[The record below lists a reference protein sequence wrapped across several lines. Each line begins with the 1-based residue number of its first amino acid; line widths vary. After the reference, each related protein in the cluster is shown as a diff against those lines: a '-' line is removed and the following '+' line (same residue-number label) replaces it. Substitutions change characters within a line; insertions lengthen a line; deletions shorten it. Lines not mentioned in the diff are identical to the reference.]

1 MFETQKP
8 LLTLVIT
15 SPSNGATINR
25 SDVMVRGTVIN
36 AMGNETGVTVN
47 GKLAMVFGTEFVANH
62 IPLEEGANTIEV
74 VATDTE
80 GNTVT
85 TTVVVNGVI
94 ANQYINLTA
103 NTESG
108 ISPLEVVLTINSS
121 LDLSNASLTY
131 TGPGQAEFLSTS
143 LSEYTVKLTAEGIY
157 YFTVSIISG
166 GMLYQDSMGIEVL
179 SDTEL
184 DALLRGK
191 WEAMRN
197 RLAIGDIEGALVFFH
212 EDARQDYRDLF
223 NVLSSMLSTI
233 VQDMSDIQMIEY
245 HGNAA
250 IYDIQTSRDG
260 IEYSFQLLFT
270 KDSAGVWR
278 INPF

>member
-1 MFETQKP
+1 
-8 LLTLVIT
+8 
-15 SPSNGATINR
+15 
-25 SDVMVRGTVIN
+25 MVRGTVIN

-157 YFTVSIISG
+157 YFTISINSG

-179 SDTEL
+179 SEAEL
-184 DALLRGK
+184 DSLLRSK
-191 WEAMRN
+191 WGGMK
-197 RLAIGDIEGALVFFH
+197 GALANQNVDEALNYFAEESRQLFSEVFAALYTQLPQIAQ
-212 EDARQDYRDLF
+212 EMQ
-223 NVLSSMLSTI
+223 
-233 VQDMSDIQMIEY
+233 DIQL
-245 HGNAA
+245 
-250 IYDIQTSRDG
+250 IYSKNNTSKYRIRKTESYGGQMLTITYYIYFIVDRDG
-260 IEYSFQLLFT
+260 I
-270 KDSAGVWR
+270 WR
-278 INPF
+278 IYRF